1 MAKRDPSTP
10 LRFARDDVLRRPGAL
25 ALDWL
30 VVETLAPGELPALL
44 VEAKKARKFVEDLV
58 G

>member
-1 MAKRDPSTP
+1 
-10 LRFARDDVLRRPGAL
+10 VLRRPGAL

-44 VEAKKARKFVEDLV
+44 AEAKKARKFVEDLV

>member
-1 MAKRDPSTP
+1 M
-10 LRFARDDVLRRPGAL
+10 PGAL
-25 ALDWL
+25 ALVPL

-44 VEAKKARKFVEDLV
+44 AEAKKARKFVEDLV